1 MHHFDSLA
9 SLTEVKAVK
18 SHFRSVL
25 WFLRQRRPAG
35 LDPAQK
41 AARALLLDE
50 LEVYAARGVFPLN
63 TQFPGERRPTFIDE
77 AGTRCAVAH
86 LLDMSGEESLAL
98 EVRDRM
104 NFAPV
109 SEIAEDLRIG
119 AWLEAAGFTRE
130 EIALVQPSYCSDTPS
145 SCVCD
150 ASIAENADFSLVSY
164 RSTRAGLVVTEVHRG
179 VPSIEVGLRIIG
191 PGDSSEAK
199 ASPSPTSGNEIERIA
214 WVGLPMR
221 NRADEMY
228 TRLVPASELT
238 VENGGIRC
246 SSMGARSLPL
256 SKELAVKALLS
267 PSPDACRAYLTSL
280 DERWDDTSCPS
291 QGGCDMTP
299 LVGSSPASLAVL
311 AAIVGAIA
319 ARRRR

>member
-50 LEVYAARGVFPLN
+50 LELYAARGVFPLN

-150 ASIAENADFSLVSY
+150 ASIAANADFSLVSY

-199 ASPSPTSGNEIERIA
+199 ASPPPYLGK
-214 WVGLPMR
+214 R
-221 NRADEMY
+221 NRAD
-228 TRLVPASELT
+228 RLGGPANEKSCRRDVYPSRACLRAHRRKWRHS
-238 VENGGIRC
+238 VQLDG
-246 SSMGARSLPL
+246 SALPT
-256 SKELAVKALLS
+256 ALQ
-267 PSPDACRAYLTSL
+267 R
-280 DERWDDTSCPS
+280 
-291 QGGCDMTP
+291 
-299 LVGSSPASLAVL
+299 
-311 AAIVGAIA
+311 
-319 ARRRR
+319 ARRQGAPLA